1 MNELL
6 YKNISDSAGDYH
18 NRGFNCAESI
28 FLAFREIA
36 APDLSEDM
44 VRIATPFGGGIGRSG
59 CVCGALS
66 GAVIILGAARG
77 RTTPE
82 TPRKESYELSNE
94 FHNRFKSEFGATCCR
109 VLVKDKFGS
118 KEQGERCYQIITG
131 SAELLMK
138 FLVEKGIA

>member
-28 FLAFREIA
+28 FLAFRGVA